1 MKKLFILS
9 LASLGFW
16 ACSKRADYALLSGK
30 FDGLNGAPL
39 ELRLI
44 GGDVDKTIK
53 VQPDG
58 TFKDTIKAPDNYYVL
73 FNPQG
78 IELPMY
84 LAQGDELAVN
94 IDVTKMP
101 LSIKLAGKDTVATA
115 YLRKKFD
122 LSIELQNGLEDLFKK
137 GVEDF
142 KKGVEDYGKKYTD
155 FLKNTKNLSSDFVQK
170 EEKSI
175 NYELAHIK
183 SIYEK
188 AHLRYTQEEVKLPK
202 EFADE
207 IAKIDYDNKEQYL

>member
-1 MKKLFILS
+1 MAGDSTFLKNNLKFIICNSKLF
-9 LASLGFW
+9 
-16 ACSKRADYALLSGK
+16 YALLSGK

-142 KKGVEDYGKKYTD
+142 KKGVEEYGKKYTD
-155 FLKNTKNLSSDFVQK
+155 FLKNTMVLRHLGVSLKFLK
-170 EEKSI
+170 KSTK
-175 NYELAHIK
+175 K
-183 SIYEK
+183 SPKKRRKIY
-188 AHLRYTQEEVKLPK
+188 
-202 EFADE
+202 
-207 IAKIDYDNKEQYL
+207 